1 MNPFV
6 WARDSIR
13 GRGLLRTSQIVGSTV
28 ADLLFDLRYGTDTR
42 GWVDAQ
48 ELDTDSENKAH
59 AVHYQATK
67 ARPFLKLLHSLG
79 LPKDSVFVDFGSG
92 KGRVLLLAAL
102 YGFKRVVGVE
112 FSPQLCELAR
122 RNIATFSKGTP
133 LRSPIE
139 IVEADATRFEIGAD
153 MNVFYFYNPFDP
165 PVLSKVLD
173 NVRRSVE
180 SAPRK
185 LWLIYN
191 TPRHHELIHQSGLF
205 RDCSCHEIGGTEFR
219 VYTG

>member
-13 GRGLLRTSQIVGSTV
+13 RRGLLRTSQIAGST
-28 ADLLFDLRYGTDTR
+28 AYDFLFDLRYGTDTR
-42 GWVDAQ
+42 RWVDAQ

-67 ARPFLKLLHSLG
+67 ARPFLKLLRSLG
-79 LPKDSVFVDFGSG
+79 LPKESVFVDFGSG
-92 KGRVLLLAAL
+92 KGRVLLLAAHH
-102 YGFKRVVGVE
+102 GFKRVVGVE
-112 FSPQLCELAR
+112 FSPQLCALAR
-122 RNIATFSKGTP
+122 NNIATFSKIAP
-133 LRSPIE
+133 LGSPIE
-139 IVEADATRFEIGAD
+139 VVEADASRFEISAGL
-153 MNVFYFYNPFDP
+153 NVFYLYNPFDP
-165 PVLSKVLD
+165 PVLSRVLD
-173 NVRRSVE
+173 NMLRSVE

-191 TPRHHELIHQSGLF
+191 TPRHHELIHQSALF

-219 VYTG
+219 VYTS